1 MAVWN
6 RPEPPPMPPTEG
18 LQLRPAPFVTHHQG
32 QARLGGT
39 RSSPPPPPSI
49 SPKATGQQQPQT

>member
-39 RSSPPPPPSI
+39 RSSPPPRSI
-49 SPKATGQQQPQT
+49 APKATGQQQPQT